1 MPADIVLRS
10 LSGIA
15 QAFFAQLLSE
25 PHLNHTNE
33 SWGLDGFARWI
44 CDIRRQYSSKRDR
57 LLNGISK
64 HCSPEHIRCKPCPQS
79 GMFAWLEVNLDK
91 HPEFTKEVREKSGN
105 QLGPKTNT
113 TELIQRLFDL
123 CIDGALIPQKG
134 SFKPDVLMLTCAL
147 CFYRECSHS
156 TIQHFCRSAH
166 SA

>member
-1 MPADIVLRS
+1 MTQRMPADIVLCS

-113 TELIQRLFDL
+113 TELMQRLFDL
-123 CIDGALIPQKG
+123 CIDGALSPQT
-134 SFKPDVLMLTCAL
+134 FFQA
-147 CFYRECSHS
+147 
-156 TIQHFCRSAH
+156 
-166 SA
+166 

>member
-1 MPADIVLRS
+1 MKRRERQVTDPFVLFY
-10 LSGIA
+10 SGIA

-91 HPEFTKEVREKSGN
+91 HSEYRKDVRETSGN
-105 QLGPKTNT
+105 EHGPRTNT
-113 TELIQRLFDL
+113 VDLMQRLFEL
-123 CIDGALIPQKG
+123 CIDGEL
-134 SFKPDVLMLTCAL
+134 
-147 CFYRECSHS
+147 
-156 TIQHFCRSAH
+156 
-166 SA
+166 